1 MFPHSIQLQARLE
14 SQKSPFHMSSR
25 PCYAPNTHEP
35 KSNNTRFK
43 TFILEAFSYD
53 LILFLYFHHQII
65 FVYLDG
71 SHFAILHT
79 KLYDLG
85 PNIQSTIVTY
95 NTDCHHNNKLFRFFT
110 TGLILYFQIET
121 FFYKMIYLV
130 QVYHRDNIP
139 LLHILQ

>member
-1 MFPHSIQLQARLE
+1 MLSG
-14 SQKSPFHMSSR
+14 

-43 TFILEAFSYD
+43 TFIVEAFSYD
-53 LILFLYFHHQII
+53 LILFFTFII
-65 FVYLDG
+65 RLFFVYLDG

-139 LLHILQ
+139 LLHLLQ

>member
-1 MFPHSIQLQARLE
+1 MPLIPMSLKVIIPDLKLSLLRHSVMI
-14 SQKSPFHMSSR
+14 SS
-25 PCYAPNTHEP
+25 Y
-35 KSNNTRFK
+35 SY
-43 TFILEAFSYD
+43 TFI
-53 LILFLYFHHQII
+53 IRLF

-71 SHFAILHT
+71 GHFAIHT

-139 LLHILQ
+139 VYHYYIYYSSL